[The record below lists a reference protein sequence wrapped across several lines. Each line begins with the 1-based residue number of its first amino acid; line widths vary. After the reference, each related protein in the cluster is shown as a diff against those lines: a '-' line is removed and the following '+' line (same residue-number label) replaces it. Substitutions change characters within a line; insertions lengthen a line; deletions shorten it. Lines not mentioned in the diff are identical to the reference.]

1 MDEIINWQTACSDST
16 ELAFIS
22 LLNDSQSGR
31 LLATVAD
38 NDSVY
43 QFSFENEAVAAY
55 QVLDEALLPYNR
67 LIGKGSGYTFTVAES
82 SWPTRLSPILAI
94 FFQLPLSHYV
104 IGTDFSCVE
113 VLATS
118 APIVTQRTLQQ
129 LSALD

>member
-1 MDEIINWQTACSDST
+1 MDEVTNWQTACSDSVG
-16 ELAFIS
+16 LGFVS

-38 NDSVY
+38 AKFAY

-67 LIGKGSGYTFTVAES
+67 LVGSGSGYTFTVAKS
-82 SWPTRLSPILAI
+82 SWPARLSPILAI
-94 FFQLPLSHYV
+94 FLQLPLSHYV
-104 IGTDFSCVE
+104 IGTDFLCVE

-118 APIVTQRTLQQ
+118 APIVTQRSLQQ

>member
-1 MDEIINWQTACSDST
+1 MDEITDWQTACSDSV
-16 ELAFIS
+16 ELGFVS

-38 NDSVY
+38 NDFAY
-43 QFSFENEAVAAY
+43 QFSFENETVAAY
-55 QVLDEALLPYNR
+55 QVLDEALLPYNK
-67 LIGKGSGYTFTVAES
+67 LLGNGSGYTFIVTES
-82 SWPTRLSPILAI
+82 SWPARLSPISTI
-94 FFQLPLSHYV
+94 FFQLPLTHYV